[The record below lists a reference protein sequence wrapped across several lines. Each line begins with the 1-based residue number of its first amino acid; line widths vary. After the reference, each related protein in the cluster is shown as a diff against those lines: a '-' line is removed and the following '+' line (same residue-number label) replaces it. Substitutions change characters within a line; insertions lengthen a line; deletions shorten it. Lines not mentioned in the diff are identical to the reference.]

1 MNEVRSQTDKYK
13 KAYWDEY
20 KNRPD
25 VIEKRKQQT
34 VNLYVPV
41 RVHKNICLITKGMEK
56 KLKSIDMPPR
66 FSKTKFF
73 VVDEELLLYLN
84 STWLEQDSVGL
95 FFDVKTVK
103 KLQLKPGFVKVLK

>member
-1 MNEVRSQTDKYK
+1 
-13 KAYWDEY
+13 
-20 KNRPD
+20 
-25 VIEKRKQQT
+25 
-34 VNLYVPV
+34 
-41 RVHKNICLITKGMEK
+41 
-56 KLKSIDMPPR
+56 MPPR

-73 VVDEELLLYLN
+73 VVDEELLLYLD